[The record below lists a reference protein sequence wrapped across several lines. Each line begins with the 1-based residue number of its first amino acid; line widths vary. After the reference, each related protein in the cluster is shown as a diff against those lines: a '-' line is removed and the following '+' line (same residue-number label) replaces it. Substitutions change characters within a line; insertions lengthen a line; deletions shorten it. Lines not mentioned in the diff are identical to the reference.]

1 MTATTSTPVGVF
13 ARLTGQEA
21 VAEELLRAARD
32 PASMTHAWLFT
43 GPPGSGRSLAARA
56 FAAALQCESGPAE
69 GGPGCGRCQACQ
81 TVLAG
86 SHPDLVVES
95 TTGTFIL
102 VGRARELAQQAA
114 RRPVAGRWRVIVV
127 EDADRLNDQAADA
140 LLKSLEE
147 PPERTVW
154 LLCAPSLE
162 DLLVTIR
169 SRCRHVRLRTP
180 PVDAVAALLVAEG
193 VDAPMAHYAARAA
206 QSHIGIARRLARDEA
221 ARARRREVIAIP
233 ASLTDLG
240 AALSAA
246 EALYSAAQEDTDD
259 EEQARARR
267 AYIADLGGDPD
278 ARVQPPAIRA
288 HLKAWDE
295 DAKRASRRRQ
305 HDAIDA
311 ALTDLASVY
320 RDALVLGSGA
330 PVEPV
335 NATEPELVDRVRRA
349 FTPEELLRAL
359 DAINLARQRLVAN
372 GAPLLVL
379 EAMMISLIHPRAS
392 GDRG

>member
-1 MTATTSTPVGVF
+1 
-13 ARLTGQEA
+13 
-21 VAEELLRAARD
+21 
-32 PASMTHAWLFT
+32 
-43 GPPGSGRSLAARA
+43 
-56 FAAALQCESGPAE
+56 
-69 GGPGCGRCQACQ
+69 
-81 TVLAG
+81 
-86 SHPDLVVES
+86 
-95 TTGTFIL
+95 
-102 VGRARELAQQAA
+102 
-114 RRPVAGRWRVIVV
+114 
-127 EDADRLNDQAADA
+127 
-140 LLKSLEE
+140 
-147 PPERTVW
+147 
-154 LLCAPSLE
+154 
-162 DLLVTIR
+162 
-169 SRCRHVRLRTP
+169 
-180 PVDAVAALLVAEG
+180 
-193 VDAPMAHYAARAA
+193 
-206 QSHIGIARRLARDEA
+206 
-221 ARARRREVIAIP
+221 
-233 ASLTDLG
+233 
-240 AALSAA
+240 
-246 EALYSAAQEDTDD
+246 
-259 EEQARARR
+259 
-267 AYIADLGGDPD
+267 ADLGGDPD